1 MGTRVQ
7 ADDDRLLTPVS
18 AARRPGRAETIAL
31 VLIPLLI
38 VLLRLP
44 AFFYTSAG
52 LDEGLYSLMAHNL
65 LAGHLPY
72 TQTFDNKPPGI
83 YLIFATAM
91 LAFGRTTFA
100 IRIASCLAIALG
112 AYAMYLLGRRAT
124 GRSAVALT
132 AAYGYVLYT
141 SHLSG
146 LEANTEIFFMPLTVL
161 AFALVW
167 PTDEPGPRGRVRAL
181 GAGLLFGLGACIKQ
195 SVVFDLATAVA
206 VILLYRRARVWESL
220 ALLAAGAVLPL
231 LLLPIPF
238 ALGGQL
244 QTFYRAAVAA
254 NVRRVGLGISVGQNA
269 LRILEAFVTLF
280 PLFELLVVAPL
291 VYRSPRAGAALRRT
305 IAIGALWF
313 AVDSVGVLALGVYEA
328 HWILPLLPALLL
340 VGSATLWGGAELLSA
355 DRRPRQIAVAIAL
368 ASVALFQAFKPLA
381 LDGAVVAHRIVRPG
395 DAFYADR
402 AGTVASYLARR
413 VGPNDCVFIVTPES
427 AFEYALSGAAVPTRY
442 GFSYFLTNP
451 YGIRISR
458 VDVEREVQAAF
469 RCKPAYVVVQ
479 IPTDSSGLDP
489 HSTRSRNRAASRP

>member
-1 MGTRVQ
+1 M
-7 ADDDRLLTPVS
+7 
-18 AARRPGRAETIAL
+18 
-31 VLIPLLI
+31 
-38 VLLRLP
+38 LLRPP

-52 LDEGLYSLMAHNL
+52 LDEGLYFLMAHNL

-112 AYAMYLLGRRAT
+112 AYAMYLLGRRDGAER
-124 GRSAVALT
+124 GGVD

-181 GAGLLFGLGACIKQ
+181 GAGLLFGLGACIN
-195 SVVFDLATAVA
+195 SRSSSTSRPRSPSSCSTVA
-206 VILLYRRARVWESL
+206 RASGNRWPCWPPAPCSRCCCCRFRSRSAGSCRRSI
-220 ALLAAGAVLPL
+220 G
-231 LLLPIPF
+231 
-238 ALGGQL
+238 
-244 QTFYRAAVAA
+244 
-254 NVRRVGLGISVGQNA
+254 RRSRPRPPRGLGISVGQNA
-269 LRILEAFVTLF
+269 LRILEASVTLF

-313 AVDSVGVLALGVYEA
+313 AVDSVGVLALGDIEA
-328 HWILPLLPALLL
+328 HWILPLVSAPLL
-340 VGSATLWGGAELLSA
+340 VGSATLWGGAGLLSA

-368 ASVALFQAFKPLA
+368 ASVALFR
-381 LDGAVVAHRIVRPG
+381 HST
-395 DAFYADR
+395 
-402 AGTVASYLARR
+402 AGARR
-413 VGPNDCVFIVTPES
+413 RRQSHIGSCGP
-427 AFEYALSGAAVPTRY
+427 ATR
-442 GFSYFLTNP
+442 FT
-451 YGIRISR
+451 RIAPAPSR
-458 VDVEREVQAAF
+458 R
-469 RCKPAYVVVQ
+469 
-479 IPTDSSGLDP
+479 TW
-489 HSTRSRNRAASRP
+489 RAASGRTTASSS